1 MKFLKVG
8 EAAEVLQVSPSKI
21 KQYIMSGRLKA
32 INVGQYG
39 KRPQW
44 RIHPDDLR
52 NIKPEEPPR
61 RTRRLTSSI
70 VDF

>member
-1 MKFLKVG
+1 MKFLLVG
-8 EAAEVLQVSPSKI
+8 EAAEILRVSPARI

-32 INVGQYG
+32 TNVGQRG
-39 KRPQW
+39 RRPQW
-44 RIHPDDLR
+44 RIHPDDLQ

-61 RTRRLTSSI
+61 CTRNTHSSL